1 MNTAFTQAKLQAESI
16 AQMVAALGVDYDEL
30 GNLREW
36 RDCFVLD
43 EGKTLHQQC
52 PNEAKRL
59 DELEALAGDVASEDE
74 ARERI
79 QNDALSVEVRSGW
92 KLIGYDNDF
101 EAEEFK
107 ILLCTG
113 GPAVQIRGELG
124 NGEPSDAWI
133 EYQGWGTPWT
143 KADGVIDSDTL
154 LKYCREFYFGE

>member
-30 GNLREW
+30 GNLREHKETSAFGPTW
-36 RDCFVLD
+36 GD
-43 EGKTLHQQC
+43 EYPDLR
-52 PNEAKRL
+52 ERL
-59 DELEALAGDVASEDE
+59 AELEALAGDVASEDE

-133 EYQGWGTPWT
+133 E
-143 KADGVIDSDTL
+143 
-154 LKYCREFYFGE
+154 